1 MKLYE
6 ITFADNEIFFLK
18 AANTEK
24 ALEKCW
30 EYKKV
35 VPIKIENITATSDP
49 KALNKEP
56 K

>member
-24 ALEKCW
+24 ALEKAW
-30 EYKKV
+30 EYKKE
-35 VPIKIENITATSDP
+35 VPIKVENITSES
-49 KALNKEP
+49 K
-56 K
+56 